1 MSSEIQRAEALAR
14 ENRTLCENIT
24 LRGQL
29 ALVDRTLRTAI
40 EKPFQVEGVLTP
52 EDAFLFAHGLLSQS
66 GLVPH
71 VSEPPSPYRP
81 LPPSPAP
88 TKGTS
93 PMSMPSAASWQP
105 VVTPPEEQ
113 EETLGGPKGP
123 RVTRRAV
130 VRKGT
135 KEQSGGR
142 HVTYVLRVD
151 GLLGIGGF
159 DVTIAGAEYHLRL
172 DLVRS
177 IAADVLAQVSP
188 LGRTDK

>member
-14 ENRTLCENIT
+14 ENRTLCDIIT
-24 LRGQL
+24 LRRQL

-40 EKPFQVEGVLTP
+40 EKPYQVEGVLTP

-71 VSEPPSPYRP
+71 VSEPPSPCRP
-81 LPPSPAP
+81 LSPAP

-93 PMSMPSAASWQP
+93 PMSTPSAASWQP

-135 KEQSGGR
+135 HEQSGGR
-142 HVTYVLRVD
+142 HVTYVLRVG
-151 GLLGIGGF
+151 GLLGIDGF
-159 DVTIAGAEYHLRL
+159 DVTIAGAEYHLHL

-177 IAADVLAQVSP
+177 IAADVLARVSKD
-188 LGRTDK
+188 RTDP